1 MSNVSISEVS
11 RNLADFINRVAYRG
25 ESFVLY
31 RGKKAVAELRPVPA
45 VKKLGELKSIL
56 NALPKL
62 SEKESES
69 FLKDLT
75 DIRAEGNKEILG
87 DPWES

>member
-1 MSNVSISEVS
+1 MNDVSISEVS

-25 ESFVLY
+25 ESFTLF
-31 RGKKAVAELRPVPA
+31 RGKKAVAELRPVPTA
-45 VKKLGELKSIL
+45 KKLGELKSIL
-56 NALPKL
+56 NSLPKL

-69 FLKDLT
+69 FLEDLEE
-75 DIRAEGNKEILG
+75 IRAAGNKEMLG